1 MKPIRLKKKML
12 TRGRLSLLLHDI
24 GALYTAMDEG
34 VSLCPVAGT
43 TSGAAELHVGDEL
56 MARSRRFGGGR
67 KATIRLA
74 YMDLAAQMC
83 ERLAKELREQ
93 IEQEVS

>member
-1 MKPIRLKKKML
+1 MKPVRLKKKML
-12 TRGRLSLLLHDI
+12 TRGRLGLLLNDI
-24 GALYTAMDEG
+24 GALYSAMDEG
-34 VSLCPVAGT
+34 VHIPPVAGD
-43 TSGAAELHVGDEL
+43 TSGAAELWVGNVTV
-56 MARSRRFGGGR
+56 ARSRRFGGR
-67 KATIRLA
+67 PRTIRRLA